1 MADVKLIKQIREMT
15 QAGFLDCKKALEEC
29 HDNLDAA
36 VKYLREKGL
45 AKAAKKAG
53 AIAAE
58 GAVLVMKKDNSA
70 VICEINSQTDFAA
83 KNENFVNLCNE
94 IMVTLLNNDAKD
106 LEAAKQLQ
114 IKATGETINSAC
126 EALTGKIGEKISLRR
141 FQKFTASA
149 GQDLGIYQHANKKYS
164 SLVVFDKQLDEQL
177 KKNIAM
183 HIVAMNPKFVDS
195 TQVDSGFIKV
205 EKELLL
211 KAAETNAKFKGKP
224 AAMIEN
230 IVGKQLEKR
239 LAEVCL
245 VNQEYDFEP
254 GAKVGQVLNKNGA
267 KVLSFV
273 RYEVGEGIEK
283 KQSDFAAEVAEQ
295 MGK

>member
-1 MADVKLIKQIREMT
+1 MADAKLIKQLRDMT
-15 QAGFLDCKKALEEC
+15 QAGFLDCKKALEQC
-29 HDNLDAA
+29 KDNLEAA
-36 VKYLREKGL
+36 VKFLREKGL

-58 GAVLVMKKDNSA
+58 GAVLVVKDGNAA
-70 VICEINSQTDFAA
+70 VIAEINSQTDFAA
-83 KNENFVNLCNE
+83 KNENFVNLTKE
-94 IMVTLLNNDAKD
+94 IMDTLLKNDAKD
-106 LEAAKQLQ
+106 LEAANNLKT
-114 IKATGETINSAC
+114 KAGETIKSAC

-141 FQKFTASA
+141 YQKVVAKD
-149 GQDLGIYQHANKKYS
+149 GQDIGIYQHANKKYS
-164 SLVVFDKQLDEQL
+164 CLVLFDKQLDEQV

-195 TQVDSGFIKV
+195 KQVDADFVKT
-205 EKELLL
+205 EKDLLL
-211 KAAETNAKFKGKP
+211 KAAETNPKFKGKP

-230 IVGKQLEKR
+230 IVGKQLEKK

-254 GAKVGQVLNKNGA
+254 GAKVGQVLDKQGV
-267 KVLSFV
+267 KVLSFI

-283 KQSDFAAEVAEQ
+283 KESNFAAEVAEQ

>member
-29 HDNLDAA
+29 HDDLDAA

-58 GAVLVMKKDNSA
+58 GAVLVVKKDNVA
-70 VICEINSQTDFAA
+70 VIAEINSQTDFAA
-83 KNENFVNLCNE
+83 KNENFVNLTNQ
-94 IMVTLLNNDAKD
+94 IMVTLLNAQATD
-106 LEAAKQLQ
+106 LEAAKNLP
-114 IKATGETINSAC
+114 IVGGNETINSAC

-141 FQKFTASA
+141 FQRVVAQP
-149 GQDLGIYQHANKKYS
+149 GQDIGIYQHANKKYS
-164 SLVVFDKQLDEQL
+164 SLVLFDKAADEQL

-183 HIVAMNPKFVDS
+183 HVVAMNPKFVDS
-195 TQVDSGFIKV
+195 TQVDSGFIKI
-205 EKELLL
+205 EKDLLQ
-211 KAAETNAKFKGKP
+211 KAAQVNAKFKGKP
-224 AAMIEN
+224 AAFIET

-245 VNQEYDFEP
+245 VNQEYDYEP
-254 GAKVGQVLNKNGA
+254 GAKVGQILNKNGI
-267 KVLSFV
+267 KVLSFI

-283 KQSDFAAEVAEQ
+283 KESNFAAEVAEQ

>member
-1 MADVKLIKQIREMT
+1 MADIKLIKQIREMT
-15 QAGFLDCKKALEEC
+15 QAGFVACKEALEAC
-29 HDNLDAA
+29 HDNLDEA

-58 GAVLVMKKDNSA
+58 GAALVIKNGNEA

-83 KNENFVNLCNE
+83 KNENFV
-94 IMVTLLNNDAKD
+94 TLTNDIVKALLTAQTADVEQAKN
-106 LEAAKQLQ
+106 
-114 IKATGETINSAC
+114 IKLANGETIVGAC

-141 FQKFTASA
+141 FMKVVAQN
-149 GQDLGIYQHANKKYS
+149 GQDIGIYQHANKKYA
-164 SLVVFDKQLDEQL
+164 SLVLFDKVLDEQF

-183 HIVAMNPKFVDS
+183 HVVAMNPKFVDVS
-195 TQVDSGFIKV
+195 QVDAEYVKT
-205 EKELLL
+205 EKDLLL
-211 KAAETNAKFKGKP
+211 KAAETNPKFAGKP

-230 IVGKQLEKR
+230 IIQKQLEKK

-245 VNQEYDFEP
+245 VNQEFDFEP
-254 GAKVGQVLNKNGA
+254 GQKVGQVLTKQGA
-267 KVLSFV
+267 KVVNFI
-273 RYEVGEGIEK
+273 RFEVGEGIEK

-295 MGK
+295 MAGK

>member
-29 HDNLDAA
+29 HDNLEAA

-58 GAVLVMKKDNSA
+58 GAVLVVKKDNVA
-70 VICEINSQTDFAA
+70 VIAEINSQTDFAA
-83 KNENFVNLCNE
+83 KNENFVNLTNE
-94 IMVTLLNNDAKD
+94 IMVTLLNHDATD
-106 LEAAKQLQ
+106 LEAAKNL
-114 IKATGETINSAC
+114 KTPSGETINSAC

-141 FQKFTASA
+141 FQKVVAQ
-149 GQDLGIYQHANKKYS
+149 GEQDVGIYQHANKKYA
-164 SLVVFDKQLDEQL
+164 SLVVFDKKVDEQL

-183 HIVAMNPKFVDS
+183 HVVAMNPKFVDS
-195 TQVDSGFIKV
+195 TQVDSGFINL
-205 EKELLL
+205 EKELLQ
-211 KAAETNAKFKGKP
+211 KAALTNEKFKGKP

-230 IVGKQLEKR
+230 IVGKQLDKR

-245 VNQEYDFEP
+245 INQAYDFEP
-254 GAKVGQVLNKNGA
+254 GAKVGQVLNKNGV
-267 KVLSFV
+267 KVLSFI

-283 KQSDFAAEVAEQ
+283 KQSNFAAEVAEQ

>member
-1 MADVKLIKQIREMT
+1 MVDVKLIKQLREMT
-15 QAGFLDCKKALEEC
+15 QAGFLDCKKALEENNG
-29 HDNLDAA
+29 NLESA

-58 GAVLVMKKDNSA
+58 GAVLVTKKDNLA
-70 VICEINSQTDFAA
+70 VIAEINSQTDFAA
-83 KNENFVNLCNE
+83 KNENFINLTNQ
-94 IMVTLLNNDAKD
+94 IMVTLLNAQVTD
-106 LEAAKQLQ
+106 LEAAKNLP
-114 IKATGETINSAC
+114 IAGSNETINSAC

-141 FQKFTASA
+141 FQRVVAQN
-149 GQDLGIYQHANKKYS
+149 GQDIGIYQHANKKYA
-164 SLVVFDKQLDEQL
+164 SLVLFDKTADEQL

-183 HIVAMNPKFVDS
+183 HVVAMNPKFVDS
-195 TQVDSGFIKV
+195 SQVNSGFIKI
-205 EKELLL
+205 EKDLLQ
-211 KAAETNAKFKGKP
+211 KAAAINAKFKGKP
-224 AAMIEN
+224 AEFIEK
-230 IVGKQLEKR
+230 IVSKQLEKR

-254 GAKVGQVLNKNGA
+254 GAKVGQVLGRSGVKA
-267 KVLSFV
+267 LSFI